1 MRSRNN
7 QVVVRFNDKEYKY
20 FKKQCELSGLSMSSY
35 MIHLI
40 TGYKIK
46 QRPPRDY
53 GKLAWEISKVGT
65 SINQIANKVN
75 TTGNALNTDIDTAVL
90 LLKKIIKIMRD
101 MR

>member
-1 MRSRNN
+1 MRNRKN
-7 QVVVRFNDKEYKY
+7 QLVIRLNDKEYKY
-20 FKKQCELSGLSMSSY
+20 FKKQCDLSGLSMNTY

-46 QRPPRDY
+46 ERPPRDY
-53 GKLAWEISKVGT
+53 GKLAWEISKVST
-65 SINQIANKVN
+65 SIYQIAHTVN
-75 TTGNALNTDIDTAVL
+75 SAGQASYTNIDTAIL